1 LKVTRYTQLK
11 FVNFA
16 FQKGIVQRMLKLQFR
31 DRRQEAI
38 WLVDPLF
45 TIGSSPENSL
55 VINDTNIADFHAEIQ
70 NENNKVIILSQNKD
84 ATIYINNEKITKAK
98 QLNPGD
104 IIKLGNIELDVID
117 PQSTQYQSSL
127 GLKPAKAPEWKLKS
141 TASWMENQLF
151 PIEGKTVLGREANC
165 DISIPVEHL
174 SRRHVEFEV
183 KGGKLLI
190 RDLDSSNGTFLNGN
204 SITESYAKPGDKIKV
219 DVISFEVIGPQADP
233 NKTII
238 RSIGDPKPT
247 KKKLENNNT
256 KKPSVQTR
264 IKAKPSAK
272 SPSLAS
278 KGKQAWIEEPTISQS
293 KTNYWWFA
301 IAGFSITLLAI
312 VAFISL

>member
-1 LKVTRYTQLK
+1 
-11 FVNFA
+11 
-16 FQKGIVQRMLKLQFR
+16 MLKLQFR

-45 TIGSSPENSL
+45 TIGSAPENSL
-55 VINDTNIADFHAEIQ
+55 VINDKNIAEFHAEIK
-70 NENNKVIILSQNKD
+70 NDNNKVVILSRSKD
-84 ATIYINNEKITKAK
+84 AMLYINNEKINKAK

-104 IIKLGNIELDVID
+104 IIKLGNVELDLID
-117 PQSTQYQSSL
+117 PQSTQYKSSI
-127 GLKPAKAPEWKLKS
+127 GLKPANAPEWKLKS

-204 SITESYAKPGDKIKV
+204 RITESYAKPGDKIKV

-238 RSIGDPKPT
+238 RSISNPKPA
-247 KKKLENNNT
+247 KKKTEKNNT
-256 KKPSVQTR
+256 KKPQVQA
-264 IKAKPSAK
+264 INNAKPSAK
-272 SPSLAS
+272 RPPLAS
-278 KGKQAWIEEPTISQS
+278 KGKQVWIEEPTISQS

-301 IAGFSITLLAI
+301 IAGFSITLLAV
-312 VAFISL
+312 VAFFSL

>member
-1 LKVTRYTQLK
+1 
-11 FVNFA
+11 
-16 FQKGIVQRMLKLQFR
+16 MLKLQFR

-45 TIGSSPENSL
+45 TVGSAPENSL
-55 VINDTNIADFHAEIQ
+55 VINETDIADFHAEIQ
-70 NENNKVIILSQNKD
+70 NKNNKVVILSRNKN
-84 ATIYINNEKITKAK
+84 AALYINNEKITKAK

-104 IIKLGNIELDVID
+104 IIKLGTVELDVID

-127 GLKPAKAPEWKLKS
+127 GLKPAKAPDWKLKS

-190 RDLDSSNGTFLNGN
+190 RDLDSSNGTYLNGN
-204 SITESYAKPGDKIKV
+204 RITESYAKPGDKIKV
-219 DVISFEVIGPQADP
+219 DVISFEVVGPQADP

-238 RSIGDPKPT
+238 RSVGTPKTPKKKMDNTNLKKPT
-247 KKKLENNNT
+247 
-256 KKPSVQTR
+256 VQS
-264 IKAKPSAK
+264 KSQVKPSAK
-272 SPSLAS
+272 RPPLAS
-278 KGKQAWIEEPTISQS
+278 KGKQAWIEEPAISQN

-301 IAGFSITLLAI
+301 IAGFSITLLAVI
-312 VAFISL
+312 AFFSLR

>member
-1 LKVTRYTQLK
+1 
-11 FVNFA
+11 
-16 FQKGIVQRMLKLQFR
+16 MLKLQFR

-45 TIGSSPENSL
+45 TIGSAPENSL

-70 NENNKVIILSQNKD
+70 NENNKVVLLSRDKG
-84 ATIYINNEKITKAK
+84 AALYINNEKVTKAK

-127 GLKPAKAPEWKLKS
+127 GLKPAKTPEWKLKS

-174 SRRHVEFEV
+174 SRRHVEFEI

-204 SITESYAKPGDKIKV
+204 RITESYAKPGDKIKV

-238 RSIGDPKPT
+238 RSIGDPKPP
-247 KKKLENNNT
+247 KKKTENSNAIKPLLQSRNT
-256 KKPSVQTR
+256 
-264 IKAKPSAK
+264 AKSSAK
-272 SPSLAS
+272 RPPLAS

-312 VAFISL
+312 VAFFSLR